1 MRALKLSLFAVL
13 ALCAAAFAS
22 PASAQD
28 WQDWTAYTPAA
39 FTEAQS
45 SGKPVVVHVYA
56 SWCPTCRAQMPT
68 LDELKAELAPTGVRF
83 IRVDFDKD
91 KEFLRAHR
99 ISSQATILKFTG
111 DKETARSVAQTDR
124 ARLRTLILGNTQS

>member
-13 ALCAAAFAS
+13 ALCATAFAA

-28 WQDWTAYTPAA
+28 WMAYSPAA
-39 FTEAQS
+39 FAEAQS
-45 SGKPVVVHVYA
+45 AGKPVVVHVHA

-68 LDELKAELAPTGVRF
+68 LDELKAELAPSGVAF

-91 KEFLRAHR
+91 KEFLRTHR
-99 ISSQATILKFTG
+99 VSSQSTVLTFKG

-124 ARLRTLILGNTQS
+124 ARLRTLVLGSTQS